1 MLDYNKIKELIN
13 EIDSSSIRVFEL
25 ENDGFKLKLSK
36 NDESKVKE
44 ISRRE
49 ESKQDEID
57 FKTTTK
63 RELKEVGV
71 EDKINN
77 SVDIDLKEVKSPLV
91 GTFYSSSIPGGKPYV
106 EVGTK
111 VKKGDVLCIVE
122 AMKIMNEITS
132 DFDGEII
139 EILRKDEDIVEFGMT
154 IFKIKQSKE
163 IIYGYKR
170 DYGDNST

>member
-36 NDESKVKE
+36 NDEAKAME

-63 RELKEVGV
+63 RELKEVVV
-71 EDKINN
+71 EDEINN

-91 GTFYSSSIPGGKPYV
+91 GTFYSSSTPGGKPYV
-106 EVGTK
+106 EIGSK

-122 AMKIMNEITS
+122 AMKIMNEVTS

-154 IFKIKQSKE
+154 IFKIK
-163 IIYGYKR
+163 
-170 DYGDNST
+170 

>member
-44 ISRRE
+44 ISSRE
-49 ESKQDEID
+49 ESEQEEINLQS
-57 FKTTTK
+57 TPK
-63 RELKEVGV
+63 RELKEV

-91 GTFYSSSIPGGKPYV
+91 GTFYSSSTPGGKPYV
-106 EVGTK
+106 EIGSK

-122 AMKIMNEITS
+122 AMKIMNEVTS

-154 IFKIKQSKE
+154 IFKIK
-163 IIYGYKR
+163 
-170 DYGDNST
+170 